1 MMMRMLVL
9 LVLLVMFGWSSG
21 AGANLIVNGDFESGN
36 IGFATAYQLPVGCCA
51 EGSYAI
57 TTDPQLMHGGA
68 EPYGDHS
75 TGSGLMMVANGS
87 TIANTLLWSQTVS
100 VVPNSDYVFSAYVSS
115 WWLGSPAELDLRM
128 ETMGSVVSTF
138 TAPTQTALWQ
148 KWSVILNSG
157 ASGSFNINIV
167 NRNIAAF
174 ANDFAIDDISFSA
187 VPEPSTALLVGIG
200 LIGMAAR
207 RRV

>member
-1 MMMRMLVL
+1 MRKVVL
-9 LVLLVMFGWSSG
+9 WIGAVAALGWSSV

-36 IGFATAYQLPVGCCA
+36 IGFTTAYQLPVGCCA

-100 VVPNSDYVFSAYVSS
+100 VVPNTDYVFSAYVSS

-187 VPEPSTALLVGIG
+187 IPEPSTALLLGIG
-200 LIGMAAR
+200 LAGIAAR